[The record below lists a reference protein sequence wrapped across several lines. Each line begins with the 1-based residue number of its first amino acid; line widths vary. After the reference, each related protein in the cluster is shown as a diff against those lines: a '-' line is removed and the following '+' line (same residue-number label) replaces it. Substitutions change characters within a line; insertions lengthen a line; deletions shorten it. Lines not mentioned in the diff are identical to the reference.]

1 MHVLSQWAN
10 RILNLCEQ
18 STLIL
23 SPTGRLLTMAL
34 VFFAVATLLFVFVF
48 TPWVIV
54 ALPILAFEGYFY
66 YFFCKVWRSYRFS
79 GLYLGAFPLLALL
92 AAMGIHQWLL

>member
-10 RILNLCEQ
+10 RIMVLCEE
-18 STLIL
+18 SRLIV
-23 SPTGRLLTMAL
+23 SPTKKLLAMGL
-34 VFFAVATLLFVFVF
+34 LFFAIATVLLVFVF
-48 TPWVIV
+48 TPWVIA

-79 GLYLGAFPLLALL
+79 GVYLTAFPILALL

>member
-10 RILNLCEQ
+10 RIMVLCEE
-18 STLIL
+18 SRLIV
-23 SPTGRLLTMAL
+23 SPTRKLLAMGML
-34 VFFAVATLLFVFVF
+34 FFAIATVLLVFVF

-54 ALPILAFEGYFY
+54 VLPVLAFEGYFY

-79 GLYLGAFPLLALL
+79 RFYLVFLPVLALL
-92 AAMGIHQWLL
+92 TAMGIHQWLL

>member
-10 RILNLCEQ
+10 RIMVLCEQ
-18 STLIL
+18 SRLIA
-23 SPTGRLLTMAL
+23 SPTKKLLTMAL

-54 ALPILAFEGYFY
+54 ALPILAFVGYFY

-79 GLYLGAFPLLALL
+79 GVYLAAFPIFALL